1 MRKLICLCII
11 IIIFTSCSMLK
22 DKKNV
27 VIAPEEVINAV
38 ETDNSFLLNSFF
50 SEDFP
55 VTYSKD
61 GKSLLM
67 IAIENDSCNVLDMIL
82 VRGAYL
88 DLEEEIEEGRTP
100 IFYVRGSEALNKLV
114 IAGADINRLDNK
126 RESVISYFIKNKPFE
141 YSEYLVLAGA
151 NLDIE
156 NSEGWTPVFDAVV
169 SGNIKLVELMLEKG
183 GNFKK
188 KDIYGNI
195 PIFYTNDENMLLK
208 LLEIKGYDISK
219 RNRRD
224 ENIFGEIYLRAVE
237 NGYVNVVKKLFE
249 LGVNPYYMSYGDSAI
264 SIAKERN
271 NLEMIKLLQSKG
283 LK

>member
-1 MRKLICLCII
+1 MRKLICLCMI

-22 DKKNV
+22 NKKNV
-27 VIAPEEVINAV
+27 VIAPEEVVNAV

-67 IAIENDSCNVLDMIL
+67 IAIENDSHNVLDMIL

-88 DLEEEIEEGRTP
+88 EEEIEDGRTP
-100 IFYVRGSEALNKLV
+100 IFYVRSSEALNKLV
-114 IAGADINRLDNK
+114 IAGADINKLDNK
-126 RESVISYFIKNKPFE
+126 KESVISYFIKNKPFE
-141 YSEYLVLAGA
+141 YSEYLVIAGA
-151 NLDIE
+151 NLDVE
-156 NSEGWTPVFDAVV
+156 NDEGWTPIFDAVV
-169 SGNIKLVELMLEKG
+169 SGNIKLVELMLERG
-183 GNFKK
+183 GDFKK
-188 KDIYGNI
+188 EDIYGNI
-195 PIFYTNDENMLLK
+195 PIFYTNNEDMLLK
-208 LLEIKGYDISK
+208 LLEIKDYNLNM
-219 RNRRD
+219 RNRKN

-264 SIAKERN
+264 SIAKEKN
-271 NLEMIKLLQSKG
+271 NLEMIELLKSKG

>member
-1 MRKLICLCII
+1 MRKLICLCMI

-22 DKKNV
+22 NKKNV
-27 VIAPEEVINAV
+27 VIAPEEVVNAV

-67 IAIENDSCNVLDMIL
+67 IAIENDSHNVLDMIL

-88 DLEEEIEEGRTP
+88 EEEIEDGRTP
-100 IFYVRGSEALNKLV
+100 IFYVRSSEVLNKLV
-114 IAGADINRLDNK
+114 IAGADINKLDNK
-126 RESVISYFIKNKPFE
+126 KESVISYFIKNKPFE

-156 NSEGWTPVFDAVV
+156 NSEGWTPIFDAVV
-169 SGNIKLVELMLEKG
+169 SGNIKLVELMLERG
-183 GNFKK
+183 GDFKK
-188 KDIYGNI
+188 EDIYGNI

-208 LLEIKGYDISK
+208 LLEIKDYNLNM
-219 RNRRD
+219 RNRKN
-224 ENIFGEIYLRAVE
+224 ENIFGEIYLRAVD

-264 SIAKERN
+264 SIAKEKN
-271 NLEMIKLLQSKG
+271 NLEMIELLQSKG

>member
-1 MRKLICLCII
+1 MRKLICLSMI

-27 VIAPEEVINAV
+27 VIAPEEVVNAI

-61 GKSLLM
+61 RKSLLM
-67 IAIENDSCNVLDMIL
+67 IAIENDSHNVLDMIL
-82 VRGAYL
+82 IRGAY
-88 DLEEEIEEGRTP
+88 LEEEIEDGRTP
-100 IFYVRGSEALNKLV
+100 IFYVRSSEALNKLV
-114 IAGADINRLDNK
+114 IAGADINKLDNK
-126 RESVISYFIKNKPFE
+126 KESVISYFIKNKPFE

-156 NSEGWTPVFDAVV
+156 NSEGWTPIFDAVV
-169 SGNIKLVELMLEKG
+169 SGNIKLVELMLERG
-183 GNFKK
+183 GDFKK
-188 KDIYGNI
+188 EDIYGNI

-208 LLEIKGYDISK
+208 LLEIKDYNLNM
-219 RNRRD
+219 RNRKN
-224 ENIFGEIYLRAVE
+224 ENIFGEIYLRAVD

-264 SIAKERN
+264 SIVKEKN
-271 NLEMIKLLQSKG
+271 NLEMIELLQSKG

>member
-1 MRKLICLCII
+1 MRKLICLCMI

-22 DKKNV
+22 NKKNV
-27 VIAPEEVINAV
+27 VIAPEEVVNAV

-67 IAIENDSCNVLDMIL
+67 IAIENDSHNVLDMIL

-88 DLEEEIEEGRTP
+88 EEEIEDGRTP
-100 IFYVRGSEALNKLV
+100 IFYVRSSETLNKLV
-114 IAGADINRLDNK
+114 IAGANINKLDNK
-126 RESVISYFIKNKPFE
+126 KESVISYFIKNKPFE
-141 YSEYLVLAGA
+141 YSEYLVIAGA
-151 NLDIE
+151 NLDVE
-156 NSEGWTPVFDAVV
+156 NDEGWTPIFDAVV
-169 SGNIKLVELMLEKG
+169 SGNIKLVELMLERG
-183 GNFKK
+183 GDFKK
-188 KDIYGNI
+188 EDVYGNI
-195 PIFYTNDENMLLK
+195 PIFYTNNEDMLLK
-208 LLEIKGYDISK
+208 LLEIKDYNLNM
-219 RNRRD
+219 RNKKN

-249 LGVNPYYMSYGDSAI
+249 LGINPYYMSYGDSAI
-264 SIAKERN
+264 SIAEEKN
-271 NLEMIKLLQSKG
+271 NLEMIELLKSKG

>member
-1 MRKLICLCII
+1 MRKLICLSMI

-27 VIAPEEVINAV
+27 VIAPEEVVNAI

-61 GKSLLM
+61 RKSLLM
-67 IAIENDSCNVLDMIL
+67 IAIENDSHNVLDMIL
-82 VRGAYL
+82 IRGAY
-88 DLEEEIEEGRTP
+88 LEEEIEDGRTP
-100 IFYVRGSEALNKLV
+100 IFYVRSSEALNKLV
-114 IAGADINRLDNK
+114 IAGADINKLDNK
-126 RESVISYFIKNKPFE
+126 KESVISYFIKNKPFE

-156 NSEGWTPVFDAVV
+156 TSEGWTPIFDAVV
-169 SGNIKLVELMLEKG
+169 SGNIKLVELMLERG
-183 GNFKK
+183 GDFKK
-188 KDIYGNI
+188 EDIYGNI

-208 LLEIKGYDISK
+208 LLEIKDYNLNM
-219 RNRRD
+219 RNRKN
-224 ENIFGEIYLRAVE
+224 ENIFCEIYLRAVD

-264 SIAKERN
+264 SIAKEKN
-271 NLEMIKLLQSKG
+271 NLEMIELLQSKG

>member
-1 MRKLICLCII
+1 MRKLICLCMI

-22 DKKNV
+22 NKKNV
-27 VIAPEEVINAV
+27 VIAPEEVVNAV

-67 IAIENDSCNVLDMIL
+67 IAIENDSHNVLDMIL

-88 DLEEEIEEGRTP
+88 EEEIEDGRTP
-100 IFYVRGSEALNKLV
+100 IFYVRSSEALNKLV
-114 IAGADINRLDNK
+114 IAGADINKLDNK
-126 RESVISYFIKNKPFE
+126 KESVISYFIKNKPFE
-141 YSEYLVLAGA
+141 YSEYLVIAGA
-151 NLDIE
+151 NLDVE
-156 NSEGWTPVFDAVV
+156 NDEGWTPIFDAVV
-169 SGNIKLVELMLEKG
+169 SGNIKLVELMLERG
-183 GNFKK
+183 GDFKK
-188 KDIYGNI
+188 EDVYGNI
-195 PIFYTNDENMLLK
+195 PIFYTNNEDMLLK
-208 LLEIKGYDISK
+208 LLEIKDYNLNM
-219 RNRRD
+219 RNKKN

-264 SIAKERN
+264 SIAKEKN
-271 NLEMIKLLQSKG
+271 NLEMIELLKSKG

>member
-1 MRKLICLCII
+1 MRKLICLSMI

-27 VIAPEEVINAV
+27 VIAPEEVVNAV
-38 ETDNSFLLNSFF
+38 EIDNSFLLNSFF

-67 IAIENDSCNVLDMIL
+67 IAIENDSHNVLDMIL

-88 DLEEEIEEGRTP
+88 EEEIEDGRTP
-100 IFYVRGSEALNKLV
+100 IFYVRSSEALNKLV

-126 RESVISYFIKNKPFE
+126 KESVISYFIKNKPFE
-141 YSEYLVLAGA
+141 YSEYLVIAGA
-151 NLDIE
+151 NLDVE
-156 NSEGWTPVFDAVV
+156 NDEGWTPIFDAVV
-169 SGNIKLVELMLEKG
+169 SGNIKLVELMLERG
-183 GNFKK
+183 GDFKK
-188 KDIYGNI
+188 EDIYGNI
-195 PIFYTNDENMLLK
+195 PIFYTNDEDMLLK
-208 LLEIKGYDISK
+208 LLEIKDYNLNM
-219 RNRRD
+219 RNKKN
-224 ENIFGEIYLRAVE
+224 ENIFGEIYLRAVD

-264 SIAKERN
+264 SIAKEKN
-271 NLEMIKLLQSKG
+271 NLEMIELLQSKG

>member
-82 VRGAYL
+82 VRGAY
-88 DLEEEIEEGRTP
+88 LEEEIEEGRTP

-188 KDIYGNI
+188 EDIYGNI

-208 LLEIKGYDISK
+208 LLEIKGYNLNMK
-219 RNRRD
+219 NRKN

-271 NLEMIKLLQSKG
+271 NLELIKLLQSKG

>member
-82 VRGAYL
+82 VRGAY
-88 DLEEEIEEGRTP
+88 LEEEIEEGRTP

-188 KDIYGNI
+188 EDIYGNI

-208 LLEIKGYDISK
+208 LLEIKGYNLNMK
-219 RNRRD
+219 NRKN

>member
-1 MRKLICLCII
+1 MRKLICLSMI

-27 VIAPEEVINAV
+27 VIAPEEVVNAI

-61 GKSLLM
+61 RKSLLM
-67 IAIENDSCNVLDMIL
+67 IAIENDSHNVLDMIL
-82 VRGAYL
+82 IRGAY
-88 DLEEEIEEGRTP
+88 LEEEIEDGRTP
-100 IFYVRGSEALNKLV
+100 IFYVRSSEALNKLV
-114 IAGADINRLDNK
+114 IAGADINKLDNK
-126 RESVISYFIKNKPFE
+126 KESVISYFIKNKPFE

-156 NSEGWTPVFDAVV
+156 TSEGWTPIFDAVV
-169 SGNIKLVELMLEKG
+169 SGNIKLVELMLERG
-183 GNFKK
+183 GDFKK
-188 KDIYGNI
+188 EDIYGNI

-208 LLEIKGYDISK
+208 LLEIKDYNLNM
-219 RNRRD
+219 RNRKN
-224 ENIFGEIYLRAVE
+224 ENIFGEIYLRAVD

-264 SIAKERN
+264 SIAKEKN
-271 NLEMIKLLQSKG
+271 NLEMIELLQSKG

>member
-1 MRKLICLCII
+1 MRKLICLCMI

-22 DKKNV
+22 NKKNV
-27 VIAPEEVINAV
+27 VIAPEEVVNAV

-67 IAIENDSCNVLDMIL
+67 IAIENDSHNVLDMIL

-88 DLEEEIEEGRTP
+88 EEEIEDGRTP
-100 IFYVRGSEALNKLV
+100 IFYVRSSEALNKLV
-114 IAGADINRLDNK
+114 IAGADINKLDNK
-126 RESVISYFIKNKPFE
+126 KESVISYFIKNKPFE
-141 YSEYLVLAGA
+141 YSEYLVIAGA
-151 NLDIE
+151 NLDVE
-156 NSEGWTPVFDAVV
+156 NDEGWTPIFDAVV
-169 SGNIKLVELMLEKG
+169 SGNIKLVELMLERG
-183 GNFKK
+183 GDFKK
-188 KDIYGNI
+188 EDVYGNI
-195 PIFYTNDENMLLK
+195 PIFYTNNEDMLLK
-208 LLEIKGYDISK
+208 LLEIKDYNINM
-219 RNRRD
+219 RNKKN

-249 LGVNPYYMSYGDSAI
+249 LGINPYYMSYGDSAI
-264 SIAKERN
+264 SIAKEKN
-271 NLEMIKLLQSKG
+271 NLEMIELLKSRG

>member
-1 MRKLICLCII
+1 MRKLICLCMI

-22 DKKNV
+22 NKKNV
-27 VIAPEEVINAV
+27 VIAPEEVVNAV

-67 IAIENDSCNVLDMIL
+67 IAIENDSHNVLDMIL

-88 DLEEEIEEGRTP
+88 EEEIEDGRTP
-100 IFYVRGSEALNKLV
+100 IFYVRSSEALNKLV
-114 IAGADINRLDNK
+114 IAGADINKLDNK
-126 RESVISYFIKNKPFE
+126 KESVISYFIKNKPFE
-141 YSEYLVLAGA
+141 YSEYLVIAGA
-151 NLDIE
+151 SLDVE
-156 NSEGWTPVFDAVV
+156 NDEGWTPIFDAVV
-169 SGNIKLVELMLEKG
+169 SGNIKLVELMLERG
-183 GNFKK
+183 GDFKK
-188 KDIYGNI
+188 EDVYGNI
-195 PIFYTNDENMLLK
+195 PIFYTNNEDMLLK
-208 LLEIKGYDISK
+208 LLEIKDYNLNM
-219 RNRRD
+219 RNKKN

-249 LGVNPYYMSYGDSAI
+249 LGINPYYMSYGDRAI
-264 SIAKERN
+264 SIAKEKN
-271 NLEMIKLLQSKG
+271 NLEMIELLKSRG

>member
-1 MRKLICLCII
+1 MRKLICLYMI

-22 DKKNV
+22 NKKNV
-27 VIAPEEVINAV
+27 VIAPEEVVNAV

-67 IAIENDSCNVLDMIL
+67 IAIENDSHNVLDMIL

-88 DLEEEIEEGRTP
+88 EEEIEDGRTP
-100 IFYVRGSEALNKLV
+100 IFYVRSSEALNKLV

-126 RESVISYFIKNKPFE
+126 KESVISYFIKNKPFE
-141 YSEYLVLAGA
+141 YSEYLVIAGA
-151 NLDIE
+151 NLDVE
-156 NSEGWTPVFDAVV
+156 NDEGWTPIFDAVV
-169 SGNIKLVELMLEKG
+169 SDNIKLVELMLERG
-183 GNFKK
+183 GDFKK
-188 KDIYGNI
+188 EDVYGNI
-195 PIFYTNDENMLLK
+195 PIFYTNNEDMLLK
-208 LLEIKGYDISK
+208 LLKIKDYNLNM
-219 RNRRD
+219 RNKKN

-249 LGVNPYYMSYGDSAI
+249 LGINPYYMSYGDSAI
-264 SIAKERN
+264 SIAKEKN
-271 NLEMIKLLQSKG
+271 NLEMIELLKSKG

>member
-1 MRKLICLCII
+1 MRKLICLSMI

-27 VIAPEEVINAV
+27 VIAPEEVVNAI

-61 GKSLLM
+61 RKSLLM
-67 IAIENDSCNVLDMIL
+67 IAIENDSHNVLDMIL
-82 VRGAYL
+82 IRGAY
-88 DLEEEIEEGRTP
+88 LEEEIEDGRTP
-100 IFYVRGSEALNKLV
+100 IFYVRSSEALNKLV
-114 IAGADINRLDNK
+114 IAGVDINKLDNK
-126 RESVISYFIKNKPFE
+126 KESVISYFIKNKPFE

-156 NSEGWTPVFDAVV
+156 NSEGWTPIFDAVV
-169 SGNIKLVELMLEKG
+169 SGNIKLVELMLERG
-183 GNFKK
+183 GDFKK
-188 KDIYGNI
+188 EDIYGNI

-208 LLEIKGYDISK
+208 LLEIKDYNLNM
-219 RNRRD
+219 RNRKN
-224 ENIFGEIYLRAVE
+224 ENIFGEIYLRAVD

-264 SIAKERN
+264 SIAKEKN
-271 NLEMIKLLQSKG
+271 NLEMIGLLQSKG

>member
-1 MRKLICLCII
+1 MRKLICLCMI

-22 DKKNV
+22 NKKNV
-27 VIAPEEVINAV
+27 VIAPEEVVNAV

-67 IAIENDSCNVLDMIL
+67 IAIENDSYNVLDMIL
-82 VRGAYL
+82 IRGAY
-88 DLEEEIEEGRTP
+88 LEEEIEDGRTP
-100 IFYVRGSEALNKLV
+100 IFYVRSSEALNKLV
-114 IAGADINRLDNK
+114 IAGADINKLDNK
-126 RESVISYFIKNKPFE
+126 KESVISYFIKNKPFE

-156 NSEGWTPVFDAVV
+156 NSEGWTPIFDAVV
-169 SGNIKLVELMLEKG
+169 SGNIKLVELMLERG
-183 GNFKK
+183 GDFKK
-188 KDIYGNI
+188 EDIYGNI
-195 PIFYTNDENMLLK
+195 PIFYINDENMLLK
-208 LLEIKGYDISK
+208 LLEIKDYNLNM
-219 RNRRD
+219 RNKKN

-249 LGVNPYYMSYGDSAI
+249 LGINPYYMSYGDSAI
-264 SIAKERN
+264 SIAKEKN
-271 NLEMIKLLQSKG
+271 NLEMIELLKSKG

>member
-1 MRKLICLCII
+1 MRKLICLCMI

-22 DKKNV
+22 NKKNV
-27 VIAPEEVINAV
+27 VIAPEEVVNAV

-67 IAIENDSCNVLDMIL
+67 IAIENDSHNVLDMIL
-82 VRGAYL
+82 IRGAY
-88 DLEEEIEEGRTP
+88 LEEEIEDGRTP
-100 IFYVRGSEALNKLV
+100 IFYVRSSEALNKLV
-114 IAGADINRLDNK
+114 IAGADINKLDNK
-126 RESVISYFIKNKPFE
+126 KESVISYFIKNKPFE

-156 NSEGWTPVFDAVV
+156 NSEGWTPIFDAVV
-169 SGNIKLVELMLEKG
+169 SGNIKLVELMLERG
-183 GNFKK
+183 GDFKK
-188 KDIYGNI
+188 EDIYGNI
-195 PIFYTNDENMLLK
+195 PIFYINDENMLLK
-208 LLEIKGYDISK
+208 LLEIKDYNLNM
-219 RNRRD
+219 RNKKN

-249 LGVNPYYMSYGDSAI
+249 LGINPYYMSYGDSAI
-264 SIAKERN
+264 SIAKEKN
-271 NLEMIKLLQSKG
+271 NLEMIELLKSKG

>member
-1 MRKLICLCII
+1 MRKLICLCMI

-22 DKKNV
+22 NKKNV
-27 VIAPEEVINAV
+27 VIAPEEVVNAV

-67 IAIENDSCNVLDMIL
+67 IAIENDSHNVLDMIL

-88 DLEEEIEEGRTP
+88 EEEIEDGRTP
-100 IFYVRGSEALNKLV
+100 IFYVRSSEALNKLV
-114 IAGADINRLDNK
+114 IAGADINKLDNK
-126 RESVISYFIKNKPFE
+126 KESVISYFIKNKPFE
-141 YSEYLVLAGA
+141 YSEYLVIAGA
-151 NLDIE
+151 NLDVE
-156 NSEGWTPVFDAVV
+156 NDEGWTPIFDAIV
-169 SGNIKLVELMLEKG
+169 SGNIKLVELMLERG
-183 GNFKK
+183 GDFKK
-188 KDIYGNI
+188 EDVYGNI
-195 PIFYTNDENMLLK
+195 PIFYTNNEDMLLK
-208 LLEIKGYDISK
+208 LLEIKDYNLNM
-219 RNRRD
+219 RNKKN

-264 SIAKERN
+264 SIAKEKN
-271 NLEMIKLLQSKG
+271 NLEMIELLKSKG

>member
-1 MRKLICLCII
+1 MRKLICLCMI

-22 DKKNV
+22 NKKNV
-27 VIAPEEVINAV
+27 VIAPEEVVNAV

-67 IAIENDSCNVLDMIL
+67 IAIENDSHNVLDMIL

-88 DLEEEIEEGRTP
+88 EEEIEDGRTP
-100 IFYVRGSEALNKLV
+100 IFYVRSSEVLNKLV
-114 IAGADINRLDNK
+114 IAGADINKLDNK
-126 RESVISYFIKNKPFE
+126 KESVISYFIKNKPFE
-141 YSEYLVLAGA
+141 YSEYLVIAGA
-151 NLDIE
+151 NLDVE
-156 NSEGWTPVFDAVV
+156 NDEGWTPIFDAVV
-169 SGNIKLVELMLEKG
+169 SGNIKLVELMLERG
-183 GNFKK
+183 GDFKK
-188 KDIYGNI
+188 EDIYGNI
-195 PIFYTNDENMLLK
+195 PIFYTNNEEMLLK
-208 LLEIKGYDISK
+208 LLEIKDYNLNM
-219 RNRRD
+219 RNKKN

-249 LGVNPYYMSYGDSAI
+249 LGINPYYMSYGDRAI
-264 SIAKERN
+264 SIAKEKN
-271 NLEMIKLLQSKG
+271 NLEMIELLKSKG

>member
-1 MRKLICLCII
+1 MRKLICLSMI

-27 VIAPEEVINAV
+27 VIAPEEVVNAI

-61 GKSLLM
+61 RKSLLM
-67 IAIENDSCNVLDMIL
+67 IAIENDSHNVLDMIL
-82 VRGAYL
+82 IRGAY
-88 DLEEEIEEGRTP
+88 LEEEIEDGRTP
-100 IFYVRGSEALNKLV
+100 IFYVRSSEALNKLV
-114 IAGADINRLDNK
+114 IAGADINKLDNK
-126 RESVISYFIKNKPFE
+126 KESVISYFIKNKPFE

-156 NSEGWTPVFDAVV
+156 TSEGWTPIFDAVV
-169 SGNIKLVELMLEKG
+169 SGNIKLVELMLERG
-183 GNFKK
+183 GDFKK
-188 KDIYGNI
+188 EDVYGNI
-195 PIFYTNDENMLLK
+195 PIFYTNNEDMLLK
-208 LLEIKGYDISK
+208 LLEIKDYNLNM
-219 RNRRD
+219 RNRKN
-224 ENIFGEIYLRAVE
+224 ENIFGEIYLRAVD

-264 SIAKERN
+264 SIAKEKN
-271 NLEMIKLLQSKG
+271 NLEMIGLLQSKG

>member
-1 MRKLICLCII
+1 MRKLICLCMI

-22 DKKNV
+22 NKKNV
-27 VIAPEEVINAV
+27 VIAPEEVVNAV

-67 IAIENDSCNVLDMIL
+67 IAIENDSHNVLDMIL

-88 DLEEEIEEGRTP
+88 EEEIEDGRTP
-100 IFYVRGSEALNKLV
+100 IFHVRNSEALNKLV
-114 IAGADINRLDNK
+114 IAGANINKLDNK
-126 RESVISYFIKNKPFE
+126 KESVISYFIKNKPFE
-141 YSEYLVLAGA
+141 YSEYLVIAGA

-156 NSEGWTPVFDAVV
+156 NSEGWTPIFDAVV
-169 SGNIKLVELMLEKG
+169 SGNIKLVELMLERG
-183 GNFKK
+183 GDFKK
-188 KDIYGNI
+188 EDIYGNI

-208 LLEIKGYDISK
+208 LLEIKDYNLNM
-219 RNRRD
+219 RNKKN
-224 ENIFGEIYLRAVE
+224 ENIFGEIYLRAVD

-264 SIAKERN
+264 SIAKEKN
-271 NLEMIKLLQSKG
+271 NLEMIELLQSKG

>member
-1 MRKLICLCII
+1 MRKLICLSMI

-22 DKKNV
+22 EKKNV
-27 VIAPEEVINAV
+27 VIAPEEVVNAI

-61 GKSLLM
+61 RKSLLM
-67 IAIENDSCNVLDMIL
+67 IAIENDSHNVLDMIL
-82 VRGAYL
+82 IRGAY
-88 DLEEEIEEGRTP
+88 LEEEIEDGRTP
-100 IFYVRGSEALNKLV
+100 IFYVRSSEALNKLV
-114 IAGADINRLDNK
+114 IAGADINKLDNK
-126 RESVISYFIKNKPFE
+126 KESVISYFIKNKPFE

-156 NSEGWTPVFDAVV
+156 TSEGWTPIFDAVV
-169 SGNIKLVELMLEKG
+169 SGNIKLVELMLERG
-183 GNFKK
+183 GDFKK
-188 KDIYGNI
+188 EDIYGNI

-208 LLEIKGYDISK
+208 LLEIKDYNLNM
-219 RNRRD
+219 RNRKN
-224 ENIFGEIYLRAVE
+224 ENIFCEIYLRAVD

-264 SIAKERN
+264 SIAKEKN
-271 NLEMIKLLQSKG
+271 NLEMIELLQSKG

>member
-1 MRKLICLCII
+1 MRKLICLSMI

-27 VIAPEEVINAV
+27 VIAPEEVVNAI

-61 GKSLLM
+61 RKSLLM
-67 IAIENDSCNVLDMIL
+67 IAIENDSHNVLDMIL
-82 VRGAYL
+82 IRGAY
-88 DLEEEIEEGRTP
+88 LEEEIEDGRTP
-100 IFYVRGSEALNKLV
+100 IFYVRSSEALNKLV
-114 IAGADINRLDNK
+114 IAGADINKLDNK
-126 RESVISYFIKNKPFE
+126 KESVISYFIKNKPFE

-156 NSEGWTPVFDAVV
+156 TSEGWTPIFDAVV
-169 SGNIKLVELMLEKG
+169 SGNIKLVELMLERG
-183 GNFKK
+183 GDFKK
-188 KDIYGNI
+188 EDIYGNI

-208 LLEIKGYDISK
+208 LLEIKDYNLNM
-219 RNRRD
+219 RNRKN
-224 ENIFGEIYLRAVE
+224 ENIFGEIYLRAVD

-264 SIAKERN
+264 SIAKEKN
-271 NLEMIKLLQSKG
+271 NLEMIGLLQSKG

>member
-1 MRKLICLCII
+1 MRKLICLCMI

-22 DKKNV
+22 NKKNV
-27 VIAPEEVINAV
+27 VIAPEEVVNAV

-67 IAIENDSCNVLDMIL
+67 IAIENDSHNVLDMIL

-88 DLEEEIEEGRTP
+88 EEEIEDGRTP
-100 IFYVRGSEALNKLV
+100 IFYVRSSEVLNKLV
-114 IAGADINRLDNK
+114 IAGADINKLDNK
-126 RESVISYFIKNKPFE
+126 KESVISYFIKNKPFE
-141 YSEYLVLAGA
+141 YSEYLVIAGA
-151 NLDIE
+151 NLDVE
-156 NSEGWTPVFDAVV
+156 NDEGWTPIFDAVV
-169 SGNIKLVELMLEKG
+169 SDNIKLVELMLERG
-183 GNFKK
+183 GDFKK
-188 KDIYGNI
+188 EDVYGNI
-195 PIFYTNDENMLLK
+195 PIFYTNNEDMLLK
-208 LLEIKGYDISK
+208 LLEIKDYNLNM
-219 RNRRD
+219 RNKKN

-264 SIAKERN
+264 SIAKEKN
-271 NLEMIKLLQSKG
+271 NLEMIGLLQSKG

>member
-1 MRKLICLCII
+1 MRKLICLCMI

-22 DKKNV
+22 NKKNV
-27 VIAPEEVINAV
+27 VIAPEEVVNAV

-67 IAIENDSCNVLDMIL
+67 IAIENDSHNVLDMIL

-88 DLEEEIEEGRTP
+88 EEETEDGRTP
-100 IFYVRGSEALNKLV
+100 IFYVRSSEALNKLV
-114 IAGADINRLDNK
+114 IAGADINKLDNK
-126 RESVISYFIKNKPFE
+126 KESVISYFIKNKPFE

-156 NSEGWTPVFDAVV
+156 NSEGWTPIFDAVV
-169 SGNIKLVELMLEKG
+169 SGNIKLVELMLERG
-183 GNFKK
+183 GDFKK
-188 KDIYGNI
+188 EDIYGNI

-208 LLEIKGYDISK
+208 LLEIKDYNLNM
-219 RNRRD
+219 RNRKN
-224 ENIFGEIYLRAVE
+224 ENIFGEIYLRAVD

-264 SIAKERN
+264 SIAKEKN
-271 NLEMIKLLQSKG
+271 NLEMIGLLQSKG

>member
-1 MRKLICLCII
+1 MRKLICLCMI

-22 DKKNV
+22 NKKNV
-27 VIAPEEVINAV
+27 VIAPEEVVNAV

-67 IAIENDSCNVLDMIL
+67 IAIENDSHNVLDMIL

-88 DLEEEIEEGRTP
+88 EEEIEDGRTP
-100 IFYVRGSEALNKLV
+100 IFYVRSSEALNKLV
-114 IAGADINRLDNK
+114 IAGADINKLDNK
-126 RESVISYFIKNKPFE
+126 KESVISYFIKNKPFE
-141 YSEYLVLAGA
+141 YSEYLVIAGA
-151 NLDIE
+151 NLDVE
-156 NSEGWTPVFDAVV
+156 NDEGWTPIFDAVV
-169 SGNIKLVELMLEKG
+169 SGNIKLVELMLERG
-183 GNFKK
+183 GDFKK
-188 KDIYGNI
+188 EDIYGNI
-195 PIFYTNDENMLLK
+195 PIFYTNNEDMLLK
-208 LLEIKGYDISK
+208 LLEIKDYNLNM
-219 RNRRD
+219 RNKKN

-249 LGVNPYYMSYGDSAI
+249 LGINPYYMSYGDSAI
-264 SIAKERN
+264 SIAKEKN
-271 NLEMIKLLQSKG
+271 NLEMIELLKSKG

>member
-22 DKKNV
+22 NKKNV
-27 VIAPEEVINAV
+27 VIAPEEVVNAV

-67 IAIENDSCNVLDMIL
+67 IAIENDSHNVLDMIL

-88 DLEEEIEEGRTP
+88 EEEIEDERTP
-100 IFYVRGSEALNKLV
+100 IFYVRSSEALNKLV
-114 IAGADINRLDNK
+114 IAGTNINKLDNK
-126 RESVISYFIKNKPFE
+126 KESVISYFIKNKPFE
-141 YSEYLVLAGA
+141 YSEYLVIAGA
-151 NLDIE
+151 NLDVE
-156 NSEGWTPVFDAVV
+156 NDEGWTPIFDAVV
-169 SGNIKLVELMLEKG
+169 SDNIKLVELMLEKG
-183 GNFKK
+183 GDFKK
-188 KDIYGNI
+188 EDVYGNI
-195 PIFYTNDENMLLK
+195 PIFYTNNEDMLLK
-208 LLEIKGYDISK
+208 LLEIKDYNLNM
-219 RNRRD
+219 RNKKN

-249 LGVNPYYMSYGDSAI
+249 LGINPYYMSYGDSAI
-264 SIAKERN
+264 SIAKEKN
-271 NLEMIKLLQSKG
+271 NLEMIELLKSKG

>member
-1 MRKLICLCII
+1 MRKLICLCMI

-22 DKKNV
+22 NKKNV
-27 VIAPEEVINAV
+27 VIAPEEVVNAV

-67 IAIENDSCNVLDMIL
+67 IAIENDSHNVLDMIL

-88 DLEEEIEEGRTP
+88 EEEIEDGRTP
-100 IFYVRGSEALNKLV
+100 IFYVRSSEVLNKLV
-114 IAGADINRLDNK
+114 IAGADINKLDNK
-126 RESVISYFIKNKPFE
+126 KESVISYFIKNKPFE
-141 YSEYLVLAGA
+141 YSEYLVIAGA
-151 NLDIE
+151 NLDVE
-156 NSEGWTPVFDAVV
+156 NDEGWTPIFDAVV
-169 SGNIKLVELMLEKG
+169 SDNIKLVELMLERG
-183 GNFKK
+183 GDFKK
-188 KDIYGNI
+188 EDVYGNI
-195 PIFYTNDENMLLK
+195 PIFYTNNEDMLLK
-208 LLEIKGYDISK
+208 LLEIKDYNLNM
-219 RNRRD
+219 RNKKN

-249 LGVNPYYMSYGDSAI
+249 LGINPYYMSYGDRAI
-264 SIAKERN
+264 SIAKEKN
-271 NLEMIKLLQSKG
+271 NLEMIELLKSRG

>member
-1 MRKLICLCII
+1 MRKLICLSMI

-22 DKKNV
+22 NKKNV
-27 VIAPEEVINAV
+27 VIAPEEVVNAV

-67 IAIENDSCNVLDMIL
+67 IAIENDSHNVLDMIL

-88 DLEEEIEEGRTP
+88 EEEIEDGRTP
-100 IFYVRGSEALNKLV
+100 IFYVRSSEALNKLV
-114 IAGADINRLDNK
+114 IAGADINKLDNK
-126 RESVISYFIKNKPFE
+126 KESVISYFIKNKPFE

-156 NSEGWTPVFDAVV
+156 NSEGWTPIFDAVV
-169 SGNIKLVELMLEKG
+169 SGNIKLVELMLERG
-183 GNFKK
+183 GDFKK
-188 KDIYGNI
+188 EDIYGNI
-195 PIFYTNDENMLLK
+195 PIFYTNDEDMLLK
-208 LLEIKGYDISK
+208 LLEIKDYNLNM
-219 RNRRD
+219 RNRKN
-224 ENIFGEIYLRAVE
+224 ENIFGEIYLRAVD

-264 SIAKERN
+264 SIAKEKN
-271 NLEMIKLLQSKG
+271 NLEMIGLLQSKG

>member
-1 MRKLICLCII
+1 MRKLICLYMI

-22 DKKNV
+22 NKKNV
-27 VIAPEEVINAV
+27 VIAPEEVVNAV
-38 ETDNSFLLNSFF
+38 ETYNSFLLNSFF

-67 IAIENDSCNVLDMIL
+67 IAIENDSHNVLDMIL

-88 DLEEEIEEGRTP
+88 EEEIEDGRTP
-100 IFYVRGSEALNKLV
+100 IFYVRSSEALNKLV

-126 RESVISYFIKNKPFE
+126 KESVISYFIKNKPFE
-141 YSEYLVLAGA
+141 YSEYLVIAGA
-151 NLDIE
+151 NLDVE
-156 NSEGWTPVFDAVV
+156 NDEGWTPIFDAVV
-169 SGNIKLVELMLEKG
+169 SDNIKLVELMLERG
-183 GNFKK
+183 GDFKK
-188 KDIYGNI
+188 EDVYGNI
-195 PIFYTNDENMLLK
+195 PIFYTNNEDMLLK
-208 LLEIKGYDISK
+208 LLEIKDYNLNM
-219 RNRRD
+219 RNKKN

-249 LGVNPYYMSYGDSAI
+249 LGINPYYMSYGDSAI
-264 SIAKERN
+264 SIAKEKN
-271 NLEMIKLLQSKG
+271 NLEMIELLKSKG

>member
-1 MRKLICLCII
+1 MRKLICLSMI

-22 DKKNV
+22 NKKNV
-27 VIAPEEVINAV
+27 VIAPEEVVNAV

-67 IAIENDSCNVLDMIL
+67 IAIENDSHNVLDMIL

-88 DLEEEIEEGRTP
+88 EEEIEDGRTP
-100 IFYVRGSEALNKLV
+100 IFYVRSSEVLNKLV
-114 IAGADINRLDNK
+114 IAGADINKLDNK
-126 RESVISYFIKNKPFE
+126 KESVISYFIKNKPFE
-141 YSEYLVLAGA
+141 YSEYLVIAGA
-151 NLDIE
+151 NLDVE
-156 NSEGWTPVFDAVV
+156 NDEGWTPIFDAVV
-169 SGNIKLVELMLEKG
+169 SGNIKLVELMLERG
-183 GNFKK
+183 GDFKK
-188 KDIYGNI
+188 EDIYGNI
-195 PIFYTNDENMLLK
+195 PIFYTNNEDMLLK
-208 LLEIKGYDISK
+208 LLEIKDYNLNM
-219 RNRRD
+219 RNKKN

-249 LGVNPYYMSYGDSAI
+249 LGINPYYMSYGDRAI
-264 SIAKERN
+264 SIAKEKN
-271 NLEMIKLLQSKG
+271 NLEMIELLKSRG

>member
-1 MRKLICLCII
+1 
-11 IIIFTSCSMLK
+11 MLK

-27 VIAPEEVINAV
+27 VIAPEEVVNAI

-61 GKSLLM
+61 RKSLLM
-67 IAIENDSCNVLDMIL
+67 IAIENDSHNVLDMIL

-88 DLEEEIEEGRTP
+88 EEEIEDGRTP
-100 IFYVRGSEALNKLV
+100 IFYVRSSEALNKLV
-114 IAGADINRLDNK
+114 IAGADINKLDNK
-126 RESVISYFIKNKPFE
+126 KESVISYFIKNKPFE

-156 NSEGWTPVFDAVV
+156 SSEGWTPIFDAVV
-169 SGNIKLVELMLEKG
+169 SGNIKLVELMLERG
-183 GNFKK
+183 GDFKK
-188 KDIYGNI
+188 EDIYGNI

-208 LLEIKGYDISK
+208 LLEIKDYNLNM
-219 RNRRD
+219 RNRKN
-224 ENIFGEIYLRAVE
+224 ENIFGEIYLRAVD

-264 SIAKERN
+264 SIAKEKN
-271 NLEMIKLLQSKG
+271 NLEMIELLQSKG

>member
-1 MRKLICLCII
+1 MRKLICLCMI

-22 DKKNV
+22 NKKNV
-27 VIAPEEVINAV
+27 VIAPEEVVNAV

-67 IAIENDSCNVLDMIL
+67 IAIENDSHNVLDMIL
-82 VRGAYL
+82 IRGAY
-88 DLEEEIEEGRTP
+88 LEEEIEDGRTP
-100 IFYVRGSEALNKLV
+100 IFYVRSSEALNKLV
-114 IAGADINRLDNK
+114 IAGADINKLDNK
-126 RESVISYFIKNKPFE
+126 KESVISYFIKNKPFE

-156 NSEGWTPVFDAVV
+156 NSEGWTPIFDAVV
-169 SGNIKLVELMLEKG
+169 SGNIKLVELMLERG
-183 GNFKK
+183 GDFKK
-188 KDIYGNI
+188 EDIYGNI

-208 LLEIKGYDISK
+208 LLEIKDYNLNM
-219 RNRRD
+219 RNRKN
-224 ENIFGEIYLRAVE
+224 ENIFGEIYLRAVD

-264 SIAKERN
+264 SIAKEKN
-271 NLEMIKLLQSKG
+271 NLEMIGLLQSKG

>member
-22 DKKNV
+22 NKKNV
-27 VIAPEEVINAV
+27 VIAPEEVVNAV

-67 IAIENDSCNVLDMIL
+67 IAIENDSHNVLDMIL

-88 DLEEEIEEGRTP
+88 EEEIEDGRTP
-100 IFYVRGSEALNKLV
+100 IFYVRSSEALNKLV
-114 IAGADINRLDNK
+114 IAGADINKLDNK
-126 RESVISYFIKNKPFE
+126 KENVISYFIKNKPFE
-141 YSEYLVLAGA
+141 YSEYLVIAGA
-151 NLDIE
+151 NLDVE
-156 NSEGWTPVFDAVV
+156 NDEGWTPIFDAVV
-169 SGNIKLVELMLEKG
+169 SGNIKLVELMLERG
-183 GNFKK
+183 GDFKK
-188 KDIYGNI
+188 EDIYGNI
-195 PIFYTNDENMLLK
+195 PILYTNNEDMLLK
-208 LLEIKGYDISK
+208 LLEIKDYNLNM
-219 RNRRD
+219 RNKKN

-249 LGVNPYYMSYGDSAI
+249 LGINPYYMSYGDSAI
-264 SIAKERN
+264 SIAKEKN
-271 NLEMIKLLQSKG
+271 NLEMIELLKSRG

>member
-1 MRKLICLCII
+1 MRKLICLSMI

-27 VIAPEEVINAV
+27 VIAPEEVVNAI

-61 GKSLLM
+61 RKSLLM
-67 IAIENDSCNVLDMIL
+67 IAIENDSHNVLDMIL
-82 VRGAYL
+82 IRGAY
-88 DLEEEIEEGRTP
+88 LEEEIEDGRTP
-100 IFYVRGSEALNKLV
+100 IFYVRSSEALNKLV
-114 IAGADINRLDNK
+114 IAGADINKLDNK
-126 RESVISYFIKNKPFE
+126 KESVISYFIKNKPFE

-156 NSEGWTPVFDAVV
+156 SSEGWTPIFDAVV
-169 SGNIKLVELMLEKG
+169 SGNIKLVELMLERG
-183 GNFKK
+183 GDFKK
-188 KDIYGNI
+188 EDIYGNI

-208 LLEIKGYDISK
+208 LLEIKDYNLNM
-219 RNRRD
+219 RNRKN
-224 ENIFGEIYLRAVE
+224 ENIFGEIYLRAVD

-264 SIAKERN
+264 SIAKEKN
-271 NLEMIKLLQSKG
+271 NLEMIELLQSKG